1 MKIANYLDVSL
12 NLKNSNYKPYQ
23 KPDKEILY
31 IHKVQIIQPACLNNS
46 PHQSSSKIQL

>member
-31 IHKVQIIQPACLNNS
+31 IHKVQIVQLASLKKVS
-46 PHQSSSKIQL
+46 ASKRKCQQ

>member
-1 MKIANYLDVSL
+1 MKIANYLGVSL

-46 PHQSSSKIQL
+46 PHQSSNKIQL